1 MSMKIAMFGGGFN
14 PIHTGHIMLV
24 KAFAE
29 ALQLDKVLLV
39 PPYITPHKHK
49 QQDNSASLEQK
60 TEMCR
65 LAVKDIPFAEVSDI
79 EIKRQGT
86 SYTYMTLEK
95 LSEIY
100 PDSELFL
107 ITGADNFM
115 TIHKWK
121 HPEIIFSLA
130 TICGVPRNNDDM
142 SDLQR
147 QADYLHTLGAKTYI
161 INADI
166 MTVSSTEI
174 RNNILQGKSISGM
187 VTPEV
192 EKYILQNGLYKEG

>member
-1 MSMKIAMFGGGFN
+1 M
-14 PIHTGHIMLV
+14 
-24 KAFAE
+24 
-29 ALQLDKVLLV
+29 
-39 PPYITPHKHK
+39 
-49 QQDNSASLEQK
+49 
-60 TEMCR
+60 EMCR

-130 TICGVPRNNDDM
+130 TICGVPRNNDDI

-192 EKYILQNGLYKEG
+192 EKYILENGLYKEG